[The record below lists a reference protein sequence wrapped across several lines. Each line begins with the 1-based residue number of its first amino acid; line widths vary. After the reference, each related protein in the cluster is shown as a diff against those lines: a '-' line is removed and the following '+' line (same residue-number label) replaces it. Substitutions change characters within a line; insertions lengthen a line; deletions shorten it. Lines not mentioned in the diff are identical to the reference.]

1 VPYCGFLSGSSA
13 IDRPELMMSFY
24 NMIGVVLVGVLMM
37 LFAIGGR
44 KKHPRRRHW
53 EGDNVF
59 MLRRRNRGSAP
70 AA

>member
-1 VPYCGFLSGSSA
+1 LTNERPLRM
-13 IDRPELMMSFY
+13 DRPESMISLY
-24 NMIGVVLVGVLMM
+24 HMIGVVLVGVLMM

-53 EGDNVF
+53 ESANVF